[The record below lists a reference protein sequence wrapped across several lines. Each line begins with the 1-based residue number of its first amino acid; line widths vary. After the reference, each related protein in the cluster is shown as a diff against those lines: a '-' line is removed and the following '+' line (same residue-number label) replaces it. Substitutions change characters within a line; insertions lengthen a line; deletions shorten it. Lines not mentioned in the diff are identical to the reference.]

1 MARFWIFR
9 ENMKRIGKHNKM
21 AYDGDY
27 SYFLKMNSHG
37 DKSPLEFST
46 SMNGYRKDF
55 KQVT

>member
-1 MARFWIFR
+1 
-9 ENMKRIGKHNKM
+9 MKRIGKHNKM